1 MSLWWLCYRRSD
13 RIEVAIVEGLSL
25 IHAHMRPALYGINA
39 DATFTQG
46 HELDTERAARVP
58 REYVGRMLSRE
69 QAAGLLERIER
80 SGKARSISRRQISR

>member
-25 IHAHMRPALYGINA
+25 IHARVRPALYGINA

-46 HELDTERAARVP
+46 HELDTERAARMP
-58 REYVGRMLSRE
+58 REYVGRMLSRAGSRASRKDRA
-69 QAAGLLERIER
+69 QRQSAAR
-80 SGKARSISRRQISR
+80 